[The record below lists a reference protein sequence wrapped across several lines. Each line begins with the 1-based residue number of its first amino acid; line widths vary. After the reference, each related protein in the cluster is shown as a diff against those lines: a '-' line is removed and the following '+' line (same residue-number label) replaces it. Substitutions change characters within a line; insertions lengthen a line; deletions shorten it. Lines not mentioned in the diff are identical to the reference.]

1 MWATEGR
8 GPLTACVF
16 GLPAN
21 WEVVMIKERAW
32 SIRSLT
38 GRSFLPV
45 IGSMVLTGTLTATAQ
60 PPASQAGHDYSGIR
74 ACDCDDIAG
83 PPAGV

>member
-1 MWATEGR
+1 M
-8 GPLTACVF
+8 V
-16 GLPAN
+16 
-21 WEVVMIKERAW
+21 KERAW
-32 SIRSLT
+32 SIRRLT

-45 IGSMVLTGTLTATAQ
+45 IGSIVLTGTLTATAQ
-60 PPASQAGHDYSGIR
+60 PPASQAATDCNGFR